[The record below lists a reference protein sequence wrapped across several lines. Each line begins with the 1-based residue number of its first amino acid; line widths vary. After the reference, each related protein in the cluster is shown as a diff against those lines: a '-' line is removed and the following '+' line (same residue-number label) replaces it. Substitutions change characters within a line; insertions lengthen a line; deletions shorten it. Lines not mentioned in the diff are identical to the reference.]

1 MQGTSNFVYLKSHLA
16 YFLSCSDSVLKIT
29 LYYHWATPFFVKKKK
44 KGSQLS
50 FLNLWRVISE
60 APFKI
65 SHLGSVLMSRAP
77 AGPVTIACASG
88 RGITEGIQVS
98 GGTCWEGPASV
109 GIPQLQ
115 SAAWQRATVK
125 IKEEMRHDK
134 MKRLTLH
141 TSSKQSGVLKHN
153 MCQLQSWDTANENIN
168 VQKLK

>member
-1 MQGTSNFVYLKSHLA
+1 M
-16 YFLSCSDSVLKIT
+16 
-29 LYYHWATPFFVKKKK
+29 
-44 KGSQLS
+44 
-50 FLNLWRVISE
+50 ISE

-88 RGITEGIQVS
+88 RGIAEGIQVS

-115 SAAWQRATVK
+115 SAAWQRATGK
-125 IKEEMRHDK
+125 IKEEMRHDR

-141 TSSKQSGVLKHN
+141 T
-153 MCQLQSWDTANENIN
+153 ANK
-168 VQKLK
+168 VGY